1 MFSPVHCSITVSY
14 LSQMLKKRFCESSF
28 SSIQSPKHLW
38 GTPFSMQ
45 HCSKIEC
52 TTISSHPT
60 LPLISNKCFY
70 SMIIYSIYL
79 DKSYRGTVLSF
90 LSHLYMGALHRA
102 LPSSRIF
109 HLFSSHLHRSQSKLQ
124 LSIRSIRN
132 LLKGKCLV
140 DNFCERAC

>member
-1 MFSPVHCSITVSY
+1 
-14 LSQMLKKRFCESSF
+14 
-28 SSIQSPKHLW
+28 
-38 GTPFSMQ
+38 MQ

-60 LPLISNKCFY
+60 LPISNKCFN
-70 SMIIYSIYL
+70 SMVIYSIYL
-79 DKSYRGTVLSF
+79 DKSYRGTVLSC

-140 DNFCERAC
+140 HKIVREHAKLKVKVDNIDRFYYQGIPEHYSFPEFQ